1 MLWSPS
7 GSLVVEAEELVGGSS
22 SELADVFPRTIPPP
36 GCGAEVLELA
46 VAAKVLHSPPPWWN
60 ALELAPDV
68 CPDVRKV
75 LAGASQGTVFAQGFC
90 IIPLDSIGAA

>member
-46 VAAKVLHSPPPWWN
+46 VAAKVLHSAVPP
-60 ALELAPDV
+60 AVVE
-68 CPDVRKV
+68 CPG
-75 LAGASQGTVFAQGFC
+75 AGTGRL
-90 IIPLDSIGAA
+90 P

>member
-36 GCGAEVLELA
+36 GRGAEV
-46 VAAKVLHSPPPWWN
+46 
-60 ALELAPDV
+60 LELAPDV